1 MTSIEFTLRPF
12 RETDLDSLVRYANN
26 FKIAKNLTD
35 KFPHP
40 YTAEAGRA
48 FIAHAMASK
57 PPNILAIDVDGE
69 FVGGIGVHP
78 QDDIQRLNAELGY
91 WLAEHLW
98 GKGIMTEAIR
108 RMVKYAFENFEID
121 RIFARPFGSNVASQK
136 ALEKAGFTFEAR
148 FEKTLIKNGEKQDEI
163 FYAIRRM

>member
-1 MTSIEFTLRPF
+1 MKMLTKLTNHPVHLIDEEAQMFPTALLPF
-12 RETDLDSLVRYANN
+12 CE
-26 FKIAKNLTD
+26 
-35 KFPHP
+35 
-40 YTAEAGRA
+40 
-48 FIAHAMASK
+48 
-57 PPNILAIDVDGE
+57 VDGE